1 MQETRVSE
9 DHHALFPNNYDLAYA
24 YEEIPPI
31 LDLNFTNPPSEFND
45 LWEEKAAFEE
55 EQLLPGGWRNWRWE
69 YDSIFSGLSGN
80 GVVPNG
86 DNGVVPNGD
95 ARNENGHDGNA
106 VKSEDSYHV
115 DENYEGFSSCCDD
128 AYYQGDADYNPWSG
142 NAYREE
148 EDSITYGEEAYK
160 SWYRYGMD
168 EVGFCDSIF
177 GYFPCLLKD
186 QRPYD

>member
-1 MQETRVSE
+1 MQETRISE
-9 DHHALFPNNYDLAYA
+9 EHHGLFPDNYDLAYA
-24 YEEIPPI
+24 DEPR
-31 LDLNFTNPPSEFND
+31 SEFND
-45 LWEEKAAFEE
+45 LCEEKAAFEE

-69 YDSIFSGLSGN
+69 FDSIFSGLSGD

-95 ARNENGHDGNA
+95 AKNENGHDGNA
-106 VKSEDSYHV
+106 VKSDDSYHV

-142 NAYREE
+142 NGYREE
-148 EDSITYGEEAYK
+148 NSYSYGEEEYK

-186 QRPYD
+186 QRPYE